1 MRSELLKRGMDIA
14 GAGIGLA
21 LTAPLTLAIAA
32 AVRVFLGAPVLFRQ
46 ERPGLNGAPFEMLKF
61 RTMKDAVDET
71 GKPLPDAARLTRFG
85 RFLRA
90 TSLDELPELLNVL
103 RGDMSLVGPRPL
115 LMEYLP
121 RYDEEQRRRHDRKP
135 GITGWAQIHGRN
147 TLTWQQKFE
156 FDVWYVDHWS
166 NGLDLQILGATILAV
181 LSREGIGHEG
191 GPTMPKF
198 MGNPRG
204 PRVNPAQDGR

>member
-1 MRSELLKRGMDIA
+1 MRSELLKRGMDVV
-14 GAGIGLA
+14 GAGLGLA
-21 LTAPLTLAIAA
+21 LTAPLTVAIAA
-32 AVRVFLGAPVLFRQ
+32 AVKVFLGSPILFRQ
-46 ERPGLNGAPFEMLKF
+46 ERPGLNGAPFEMMKF
-61 RTMKDAVDET
+61 RTMRDAVDEQ
-71 GKPLPDAARLTRFG
+71 GNPLPDAARLTCLG

-121 RYDEEQRRRHDRKP
+121 RYDAEQRRRHDRKP

-166 NGLDLQILGATILAV
+166 NELDLRILAATILAV
-181 LSREGIGHEG
+181 VRREGIGHNG
-191 GPTMPKF
+191 SPTMPKF
-198 MGNPRG
+198 MGSAQG
-204 PRVNPAQDGR
+204 SSGNPAQDGR